1 MNGFSPNQL
10 LHQVLVFL
18 TSYYIFTKGCNFL
31 FDEEIALKI

>member
-18 TSYYIFTKGCNFL
+18 TSYYIFTKGYNFL
-31 FDEEIALKI
+31 YDKEITLKV